1 MTTASVCTIGDE
13 ILIGQIIDTNTAL
26 ISRALNDAGI
36 RVRRKLSIGDD
47 PDEILNSL
55 RRELEDNDIVIT
67 TGGLG
72 PTKDDLTKQ
81 VLFELGGGAGWVLC
95 EEQAEINRAI
105 LHSRGLDLLGNNAA
119 QAMVPDCARVIPNK
133 VGTAPILAFRIE
145 KYPHKPLL
153 YAMPGVPHETATALP
168 EVIDDIR
175 RILSLQAICHRSI
188 MTYGI
193 AESALEEKIN
203 PWVEKLPA
211 DMYLA
216 YLPNTLTG
224 VKLRLSIYG
233 AEDAEQAGKRIEEQ
247 FAALGRILGDKIY
260 SYSEDTLESA
270 IGKLLRGSGR
280 TLSVAESCTGGEI
293 SHLLTTVPGS
303 SEYYLGSVTSYAAAV
318 KEKVLS
324 VPASVIE
331 KEGIVSSAVAE
342 KMAEGIRALTGSTFS
357 VATTGWADS
366 YGDEHEPAGTVW
378 IAVSGPAG
386 TMSMRANYHNDRRR
400 NIERFAATALNFLR
414 LYIISCR

>member
-26 ISRALNDAGI
+26 ISRALNDAGVK
-36 RVRRKLSIGDD
+36 VRRKLSVGDE
-47 PDEILNSL
+47 PSEILNTL
-55 RRELEDNDIVIT
+55 RKELQDNDIVIT

-81 VLFELGGGAGWVLC
+81 VLFELCGATGWTLSAG
-95 EEQAEINRAI
+95 QAEINKAI
-105 LHSRGLDLLGNNAA
+105 LHSRGLDRLGTNAD
-119 QAMVPDCARVIPNK
+119 QAKVPDRARVILNK
-133 VGTAPILAFRIE
+133 VGTAPIMAFRIE
-145 KYPHKPLL
+145 DYPHKPLL
-153 YAMPGVPHETATALP
+153 YAMPGVPHETASALP
-168 EVIDDIR
+168 EVIADIR
-175 RILSLQAICHRSI
+175 RLIALPAISHHSI

-193 AESALEEKIN
+193 AESALEEIIN

-211 DMYLA
+211 DMHLA

-233 AEDAEQAGKRIEEQ
+233 AQDAEKAARRIEEQ
-247 FAALGRILGDKIY
+247 FAALRDILGDKIY
-260 SYSEDTLESA
+260 SFSEDTLESA
-270 IGKLLRGSGR
+270 IGKLLRGSGQ

-324 VPASVIE
+324 VPSAVIE

-342 KMAEGIRALTGSTFS
+342 KMAEGVRALTGSTYS

-378 IAVSGPAG
+378 IAVSGPEG
-386 TMSMRANYHNDRRR
+386 TRSMRANYHNDRRR

>member
-26 ISRALNDAGI
+26 ISRALNDAGVK
-36 RVRRKLSIGDD
+36 VRRKLSVGDE
-47 PDEILNSL
+47 PSEILDTL
-55 RRELEDNDIVIT
+55 RKELQDNDIVIT

-81 VLFELGGGAGWVLC
+81 VLFELCGATGWTLSAG
-95 EEQAEINRAI
+95 QAEINKAI
-105 LHSRGLDLLGNNAA
+105 LHSRGLDRLGTNAD
-119 QAMVPDCARVIPNK
+119 QAKVPDRARVILNK
-133 VGTAPILAFRIE
+133 VGTAPIMAFRIE
-145 KYPHKPLL
+145 DYPHKPLL
-153 YAMPGVPHETATALP
+153 YAMPGVPHETAAALP
-168 EVIDDIR
+168 EVIADIR
-175 RILSLQAICHRSI
+175 RLIALPAISHRSI

-211 DMYLA
+211 DMHLA

-233 AEDAEQAGKRIEEQ
+233 AQDAEKAGRRIEEQ
-247 FAALGRILGDKIY
+247 FAALRDILGDKIY
-260 SYSEDTLESA
+260 SFSEDTLESA
-270 IGKLLRGSGR
+270 IGKLLRGSGQ

-324 VPASVIE
+324 VPSAVIE

-342 KMAEGIRALTGSTFS
+342 KMAEGVRALTGSTYS

-378 IAVSGPAG
+378 IAVSGPEG
-386 TMSMRANYHNDRRR
+386 TRSMRANYHNDRRR

>member
-26 ISRALNDAGI
+26 ISRALNDAGVK
-36 RVRRKLSIGDD
+36 VRRKLSVGDE
-47 PDEILNSL
+47 PSEILDTL
-55 RRELEDNDIVIT
+55 RKELQDNDIVIT

-81 VLFELGGGAGWVLC
+81 VLFELCGAAGWTLSDG
-95 EEQAEINRAI
+95 QAEINKAI
-105 LHSRGLDLLGNNAA
+105 LHSRGLDRLGTNAD
-119 QAMVPDCARVIPNK
+119 QAKVPDRARVILNK
-133 VGTAPILAFRIE
+133 VGTAPIMAFRIE
-145 KYPHKPLL
+145 DYPHRPLL
-153 YAMPGVPHETATALP
+153 YAMPGVPHETAAALP
-168 EVIDDIR
+168 EVIADIR
-175 RILSLQAICHRSI
+175 RLIDLPAISHRSI

-211 DMYLA
+211 DMHLA
-216 YLPNTLTG
+216 YLPNILTG

-233 AEDAEQAGKRIEEQ
+233 AQDAGVAARRIEEQ
-247 FAALGRILGDKIY
+247 FAALRDILGDKIY
-260 SYSEDTLESA
+260 SFSEDTLESA

-324 VPASVIE
+324 VPAAVIE

-342 KMAEGIRALTGSTFS
+342 KMAEGVRALTGSTYS

-378 IAVSGPAG
+378 IAVSGPEG
-386 TMSMRANYHNDRRR
+386 TRSMRANYHNDRRR